1 MKQKQFLMDD
11 GLNIKEQDII
21 KNLETKPILEW
32 NDKDW
37 LVYHKKQ
44 DLQTLEELRKLPK
57 DTKIYTIL
65 RRVSSSGMSR
75 IIDMFYIEKNQH
87 ISIHF
92 NTDKVFNYKRQNF
105 NGDQG
110 YRVNGCGMDMGFHLV
125 NSLSYKVAS
134 KTKDGYY
141 FKQEWV

>member
-1 MKQKQFLMDD
+1 MNQELTTNEKKV
-11 GLNIKEQDII
+11 IV
-21 KNLETKPILEW
+21 NLETKPILEW

-44 DLQTLEELRKLPK
+44 DLQTMDELRKLPK

-75 IIDMFYIEKNQH
+75 IIDMFYIQKNQH

-92 NTDKVFNYKRQNF
+92 NTDKVFNYKRQNH
-105 NGDQG
+105 NQEMG

-125 NSLSYKVAS
+125 NSLSYSVS
-134 KTKDGYY
+134 SDNKDGYY